1 MPRTPIK
8 ISAEIDYLSIL
19 DEQGQI
25 DKSLEPNLSAEQ
37 LKTLY
42 HYMLLGRRLDERML
56 IMQRQGRLSTF
67 AQCTGHEAISLG
79 AAFAINKADSFVP
92 YYRELAGMLYRGWP
106 IEEFLLYWNGFEE
119 GAMVPAELKDL
130 PFCVPISSQL
140 LHAVGMGMAINIKNE
155 QKVVVVFFGDG
166 AASEGDCHEALNFAT
181 VFNVPVIF
189 MCVNNQ
195 YAISVPLS
203 KQMKAKTIVQR
214 AIAYD
219 MPGIQVD
226 GNDILAVYSATKD
239 AVTRA
244 REGGGP
250 TLIEAVTYRVAPHTT
265 ADDPKRYRSDEEVAI
280 WLKRE
285 PLVRFRQY
293 MYDKKIILKGEEE
306 KLEEQITNDIKAA
319 VEKADLLAKSP
330 DFSNPLHIFDY
341 SYAEIPPCVQRQR
354 QELEDY
360 LQYKKGS
367 YKKEESKNA

>member
-1 MPRTPIK
+1 MPRTPLN
-8 ISAEIDYLSIL
+8 ISAHIDYLSIL
-19 DEQGQI
+19 DDQGKV
-25 DKSLEPNLSAEQ
+25 DKNLEPNFSAEQ

-42 HYMLLGRRLDERML
+42 RYMLLARRLDERML

-67 AQCTGHEAISLG
+67 AQCAGHEAISLG
-79 AAFAINKADSFVP
+79 AAFAINKSDSFIP

-106 IEEFLLYWNGFEE
+106 IEKFLLYWNGFEE
-119 GAMVPAELKDL
+119 GAVVPDELNDL

-140 LHAVGMGMAINIKNE
+140 LHGVGMGMAINIKNE
-155 QKVVVVFFGDG
+155 KRVVVVFFGDG
-166 AASEGDCHEALNFAT
+166 AASEGDCHEALNFAG
-181 VFNVPVIF
+181 VFNAPVVF

-203 KQMKAKTIVQR
+203 RQMKAKTIVQR

-239 AVTRA
+239 AVARA

-265 ADDPKRYRSDEEVAI
+265 ADDPKRYRSDEEVAV

-293 MYDKKIILKGEEE
+293 MYDKKLLSKEEEE
-306 KLEEQITNDIKAA
+306 KLEEQINNEIKIA
-319 VEKADLLAKSP
+319 VEKEETLAKSSEM
-330 DFSNPLHIFDY
+330 SNPLHIFDY
-341 SYAEIPPCVQRQR
+341 AYAEMPPCVQRQR
-354 QELEDY
+354 KELEEY
-360 LQYKKGS
+360 LQYKRGS
-367 YKKEESKNA
+367 YKKGED

>member
-19 DEQGQI
+19 DEHGKI

-42 HYMLLGRRLDERML
+42 HYMLLSRRLDERML
-56 IMQRQGRLSTF
+56 ILQRQGRISTF

-79 AAFAINKADSFVP
+79 AAFAINKADSLVP
-92 YYRELAGMLYRGWP
+92 YYREMPGMIYRGWP
-106 IEEFLLYWNGFEE
+106 IENFLLYWNGFEE
-119 GAMVPAELKDL
+119 GAIVPAELNDL
-130 PFCVPISSQL
+130 PYCVPISSQL

-155 QKVVVVFFGDG
+155 KRVVVVFFGDG

-203 KQMKAKTIVQR
+203 RQMKAKTIVQR
-214 AIAYD
+214 AVAYD
-219 MPGIQVD
+219 MPGIRVD
-226 GNDILAVYSATKD
+226 GNDILAVYSATQE

-250 TLIEAVTYRVAPHTT
+250 TLIEAVTYRLAPHTT
-265 ADDPKRYRSDEEVAI
+265 ADDPKRYRADDEVAV
-280 WLKRE
+280 WQKRE
-285 PLVRFRQY
+285 PLIRFRQY
-293 MYDKKIILKGEEE
+293 MYDKKIISKEEEE
-306 KLEEQITNDIKAA
+306 KLEEQISNQIKAA
-319 VEKADLLAKSP
+319 LEKEEALAKNAELT
-330 DFSNPLHIFDY
+330 NPLHIFDY

-354 QELEDY
+354 NELEDY
-360 LQYKKGS
+360 LQYKRGAFKKG
-367 YKKEESKNA
+367 

>member
-1 MPRTPIK
+1 
-8 ISAEIDYLSIL
+8 
-19 DEQGQI
+19 
-25 DKSLEPNLSAEQ
+25 
-37 LKTLY
+37 
-42 HYMLLGRRLDERML
+42 
-56 IMQRQGRLSTF
+56 
-67 AQCTGHEAISLG
+67 
-79 AAFAINKADSFVP
+79 
-92 YYRELAGMLYRGWP
+92 
-106 IEEFLLYWNGFEE
+106 
-119 GAMVPAELKDL
+119 MVPPDLKDL

-189 MCVNNQ
+189 ICVNNQ

-203 KQMKAKTIVQR
+203 RQMKAKTIVQR

-239 AVTRA
+239 AAVRA
-244 REGGGP
+244 RKGGGP

-265 ADDPKRYRSDEEVAI
+265 ADDPKRYRADQEVAV

-293 MYDKKIILKGEEE
+293 MYDKNLISRDEEE
-306 KLEEQITNDIKAA
+306 RLEEQITSDIKAA
-319 VEKADLLAKSP
+319 VDKAELLAKDP
-330 DFSNPLHIFDY
+330 EFTNPLHIFDY
-341 SYAEIPPCVQRQR
+341 AYAEVPPCLQRQR
-354 QELEDY
+354 KELEDY
-360 LQYKKGS
+360 LQYKRVP
-367 YKKEESKNA
+367 YRKEGSKNA

>member
-19 DEQGQI
+19 DEQSKI
-25 DKSLEPNLSAEQ
+25 DKNLEPDLSADQ
-37 LKTLY
+37 LKSLY
-42 HYMLLGRRLDERML
+42 YYMLLGRRLDERML

-79 AAFAINKADSFVP
+79 AAFALNKSDSFVP

-119 GAMVPAELKDL
+119 GAMVPPELMDL

-140 LHAVGMGMAINIKNE
+140 LHAVGIGMAINIKNE
-155 QKVVVVFFGDG
+155 KKVVVVFFGDG

-203 KQMKAKTIVQR
+203 RQMKAKTIVQR
-214 AIAYD
+214 AVAYD
-219 MPGIQVD
+219 MPGIRID
-226 GNDILAVYSATKD
+226 GNDILAVYSATKE

-250 TLIEAVTYRVAPHTT
+250 TLIEAVTYRLAPHTT
-265 ADDPKRYRSDEEVAI
+265 ADDPKRYRTDEEVAV
-280 WLKRE
+280 WQRRE

-293 MYDKKIILKGEEE
+293 MYDKKLISKEEEE
-306 KLEEQITNDIKAA
+306 KLEEQITNNIKLA
-319 VEKADLLAKSP
+319 VETAEALAKSP
-330 DFSNPLHIFDY
+330 EFSNPLHIFDY
-341 SYAEIPPCVQRQR
+341 AYAEMPPCVQRQR
-354 QELEDY
+354 QELEKY
-360 LQYKKGS
+360 LLYKKGS
-367 YKKEESKNA
+367 YKKGEN